1 MANRTSKTIGN
12 VIKQARIKYEE
23 LMESE
28 YISVAI
34 KIDGKETRGQAQDAD
49 STYSMQ
55 DKNSKLMT
63 CMLDVPVRRGSYVE
77 MEGDENTSDIPT
89 TSELT
94 YIVSDDNQIIR
105 TLNNQGLVVDGSTN
119 VVDTYSNKGLV
130 TSIPN
135 RTPVDYY
142 FTVLFFNS
150 TAQRRRN
157 GYVYNDD
164 GDIITN
170 QPNVIQE
177 IPCYVERIGAR
188 ERQVDV
194 GIDRNSVNKIITLS
208 KYDIQKNDILYI
220 GSDRYKITDIEEL
233 EKDFF
238 SAYMTYYRE

>member
-1 MANRTSKTIGN
+1 MSNRTSKTIGN

-23 LMESE
+23 LMDSE

-34 KIDGKETRGQAQDAD
+34 KIDGNSTRGQAQDAD
-49 STYSMQ
+49 STYSTQ

-63 CMLDVPVRRGSYVE
+63 CMLDVPVNRGSYVE

-89 TSELT
+89 TSALS
-94 YIVSDDNQIIR
+94 YVVSSDGEIIK
-105 TLNNQGLVVDGSTN
+105 TLDEQGLVVDTQE
-119 VVDTYSNKGLV
+119 VVDTYTNKGLV

-135 RTPVDYY
+135 KTPVDYY
-142 FTVLFFNS
+142 FTVLFFNT

-157 GYVYNDD
+157 GFVYNDD
-164 GDIITN
+164 GDIINNN
-170 QPNVIQE
+170 QSIIQE

-188 ERQVDV
+188 ERQVDI

>member
-1 MANRTSKTIGN
+1 MASRTSKTIEN

-23 LMESE
+23 LMESG

-34 KIDGKETRGQAQDAD
+34 RVDGQETRGQAQESSNAY
-49 STYSMQ
+49 STE

-63 CMLDVPVRRGSYVE
+63 CMLDIDIKRGSFVE
-77 MEGDENTSDIPT
+77 MKGNQSTDIASTSNY
-89 TSELT
+89 S
-94 YIVSDDNQIIR
+94 YIVSDNGAILETID
-105 TLNNQGLVVDGSTN
+105 
-119 VVDTYSNKGLV
+119 NKGVTVSVDEIDEYTNKGIV
-130 TSIPN
+130 TSNPN

-142 FTVLFFNS
+142 FSVLFFNT

-157 GYVYNDD
+157 GYVYNED
-164 GDIITN
+164 GDIVDN
-170 QPNVIQE
+170 QSNIIQD
-177 IPCYVERIGAR
+177 IPCYVERIGTR

-208 KYDIQKNDILYI
+208 SFDIKKNDILYI
-220 GSDRYKITDIEEL
+220 GSDTYKITDIEEL